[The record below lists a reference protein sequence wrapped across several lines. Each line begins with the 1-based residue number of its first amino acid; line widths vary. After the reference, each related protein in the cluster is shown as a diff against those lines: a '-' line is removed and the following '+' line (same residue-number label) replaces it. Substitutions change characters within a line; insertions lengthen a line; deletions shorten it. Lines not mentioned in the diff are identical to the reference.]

1 MLTARRSAQL
11 ESVAGPIGAVGLAGD
26 ITSVDQRQA
35 LASLIRERYGRLD
48 VLVNNAGRCDNGP
61 LEEQTYD
68 QLTEVVDVNLV
79 AVLDLCRVMAPLL
92 FNSDHASVIN
102 ISSVYGLVASR
113 SPMAAYNATKGAL
126 VNFTRHLS
134 FQWGARVRHGP
145 DPRRRRRLDRHLTRA
160 TTLDVGHPVFS
171 QRPGHAS
178 RIEASCVKRVF
189 WGDTL
194 KFALVTKPGALHTAS
209 RNCLASRREQSTCT
223 VV

>member
-1 MLTARRSAQL
+1 MAVNSGVLDGRVALVTGASSGLGARFAGVLRSAGADVVLTARRSAQL
-11 ESVAGPIGAVGLAGD
+11 ESVAGPIGAVGLADD
-26 ITSVDQRQA
+26 ITSVDHRQA

-102 ISSVYGLVASR
+102 TSSVYGLVASR

-145 DPRRRRRLDRHLTRA
+145 DPPPSTAAGPPPDTA
-160 TTLDVGHPVFS
+160 TTLDLRHPMRS
-171 QRPGHAS
+171 
-178 RIEASCVKRVF
+178 
-189 WGDTL
+189 
-194 KFALVTKPGALHTAS
+194 
-209 RNCLASRREQSTCT
+209 
-223 VV
+223 